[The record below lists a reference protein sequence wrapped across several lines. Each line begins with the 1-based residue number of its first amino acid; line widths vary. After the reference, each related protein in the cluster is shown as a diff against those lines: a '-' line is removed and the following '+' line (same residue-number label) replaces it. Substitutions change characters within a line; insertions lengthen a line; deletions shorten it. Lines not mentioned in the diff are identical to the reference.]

1 MRLDGR
7 YGGVRDVHSDAGYWG
22 NSVAGLAVEQCSLY
36 RSPGD
41 ILRADARRLGKRG
54 ADEMPEM
61 IQGLKMSVKGGRW
74 CIWNA
79 REQRWVRLRKDVNPE
94 VVTVELDLLVERLME
109 K

>member
-1 MRLDGR
+1 
-7 YGGVRDVHSDAGYWG
+7 
-22 NSVAGLAVEQCSLY
+22 
-36 RSPGD
+36 
-41 ILRADARRLGKRG
+41 
-54 ADEMPEM
+54 MPEM